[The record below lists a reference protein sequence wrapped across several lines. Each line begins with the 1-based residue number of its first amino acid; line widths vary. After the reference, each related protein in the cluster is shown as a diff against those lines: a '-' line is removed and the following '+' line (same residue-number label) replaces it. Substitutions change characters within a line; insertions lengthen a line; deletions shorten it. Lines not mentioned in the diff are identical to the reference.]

1 MSLNTT
7 TKKIGILGGAFNP
20 IHIGHIEIANAVI
33 NNTDCD
39 EIWFLVSFNP
49 PHKNLKDVGEYKHR
63 YNMVKL
69 ATDINKHFIVSDIE
83 YQLYKDNIYD
93 VNSSYNVMSYITN
106 KYPDNVFN
114 IIIGYD
120 ELLDIE
126 SWKNYQKLLNEYS
139 FIIIKRTHYN
149 VDQSF
154 INELKEK
161 FDFKYTLLDVKTSPC
176 SSTDIRNELKET
188 NKSIYLDNKVLDYII
203 NNNLYN

>member
-1 MSLNTT
+1 M

-33 NNTDCD
+33 NDTDCD

-69 ATDINKHFIVSDIE
+69 ATDSSKHFIVSDIE
-83 YQLYKDNIYD
+83 YQLYKENIYD

-126 SWKNYQKLLNEYS
+126 NWQNYQKLLNEYS
-139 FIIIKRTHYN
+139 FIIIKRTNYN

-154 INELKEK
+154 INELKEQ
-161 FDFKYTLLDVKTSPC
+161 FDFKYKLLDVKTSPC